1 MEFGLGLIIGLLSVI
16 CIMVF
21 VDQYVLVIQI
31 MGLISVVYL
40 AIFWWKK
47 RRLW

>member
-1 MEFGLGLIIGLLSVI
+1 MKFGLGLIIGLLSVI

-31 MGLISVVYL
+31 MGLIGVVYL
-40 AIFWWKK
+40 TIFWWKK